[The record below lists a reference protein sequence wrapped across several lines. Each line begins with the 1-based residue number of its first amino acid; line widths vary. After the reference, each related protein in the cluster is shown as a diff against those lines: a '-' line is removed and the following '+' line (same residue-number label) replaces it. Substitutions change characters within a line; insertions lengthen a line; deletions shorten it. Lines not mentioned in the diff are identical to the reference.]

1 MANADEKTGVRL
13 QQFLSAENITQAQF
27 ADSLGITRASIS
39 HILAGR
45 NKPSFDFLSGVLR
58 HYPNLSIDWLIAGKG
73 RMYRTSGAEL
83 FAPEQCGI
91 LTPDSPLEPE
101 IGRSSRPQWNESSGG
116 LTANPAQ
123 NSTPN
128 SAPINAREA
137 DSPGPGGNLSGNT
150 APASGTAASANAPQ
164 TPAPQRRI
172 AKLTVFYD
180 DGTYQE
186 LK

>member
-58 HYPNLSIDWLIAGKG
+58 RYPNLSIDWLIAGKG
-73 RMYRTSGAEL
+73 RMYRTPAAEL
-83 FAPEQCGI
+83 FAAEQSGI
-91 LTPDSPLEPE
+91 LAPDSPVEPDYS
-101 IGRSSRPQWNESSGG
+101 RSENYLPRDTESSGG
-116 LTANPAQ
+116 LTAN
-123 NSTPN
+123 SSPN
-128 SAPINAREA
+128 SAPLNAREA
-137 DSPGPGGNLSGNT
+137 DNPGPNGEQSGNT
-150 APASGTAASANAPQ
+150 APTNGTAASANTPQ
-164 TPAPQRRI
+164 RPAAQRRI
-172 AKLTVFYD
+172 ARITVFYD